1 MTDWSA
7 ILAHAFETTV
17 QKCGD
22 GGDSGDKCA
31 KALRRV
37 GNPPHAFGTTC
48 NRPVVTVV
56 TPHEAVTTVTTAA
69 SGGGDE
75 GKSEIPPITQGGR
88 ESVTTV
94 TTVTTNIHSPDACG
108 IVDR

>member
-22 GGDSGDKCA
+22 SGDSGDKRN
-31 KALRRV
+31 KTLKQV
-37 GNPPHAFGTTC
+37 VNPPHALGTTC

-56 TPHEAVTTVTTAA
+56 TPHEAVTTVTTALT
-69 SGGGDE
+69 DLLE
-75 GKSEIPPITQGGR
+75 CDSEHR
-88 ESVTTV
+88 
-94 TTVTTNIHSPDACG
+94 
-108 IVDR
+108 